1 LETVVGEALFIF
13 VEEFGFVAVLGEVP
27 VCEETDC
34 GEVSMLLGRVIGWIE
49 NLHKT
54 VKDPSI
60 INRYLQE
67 SSFDW
72 MWNTPNAK
80 RPENAFAMFDAA

>member
-1 LETVVGEALFIF
+1 
-13 VEEFGFVAVLGEVP
+13 
-27 VCEETDC
+27 
-34 GEVSMLLGRVIGWIE
+34 MLLDRVFDWAE

-54 VKDPSI
+54 VKEPSI